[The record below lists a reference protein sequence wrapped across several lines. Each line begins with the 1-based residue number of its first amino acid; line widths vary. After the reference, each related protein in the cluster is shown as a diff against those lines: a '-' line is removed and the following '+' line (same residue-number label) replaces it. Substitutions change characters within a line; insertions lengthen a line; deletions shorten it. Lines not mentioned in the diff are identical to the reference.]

1 MADTNFRGPVTSMGS
16 LEGQAGNTATVE
28 PLDGPSIVYQ
38 GAAVPDPRFFPFA
51 KDGFAPGR
59 VKAFYATDSFFCVDT
74 IPSASA
80 TATIA
85 AAQAPSTT
93 AGVALTLTT
102 AVLGTAADVPVWA
115 PGIPIIP
122 TNTTVV
128 QTVSA
133 IDFGFATGTT
143 VANSSTV
150 IVTDNAVFTLNQW
163 IVIGGVG
170 SGGATNVA
178 LLAQVMSRAANGT
191 SITISPVAATALSHA
206 PIGQGNLY
214 NPDLPPATQFGPS
227 AASASA
233 TEPYRLAGL
242 GVLFD
247 PAQGVARNLSV
258 TAASIG
264 SGTTALLATGYDI
277 YGVPM
282 TEIITADG
290 TTTVYG
296 LKAFKYVST
305 IATQTAATTVTPA
318 NIEVGL
324 GNLLGFPLR
333 NDRWEYTNI
342 SYGGGR
348 QVASTGWTAP
358 LALTATAT
366 NTSADVRGT
375 QNFSTGVF
383 GNSTATAAV
392 GGQLNGVKRVVI
404 SQQVRQIRMIN
415 SSPNATT
422 GLFGVTQA

>member
-16 LEGQAGNTATVE
+16 LEGQAGSTATIE

-38 GAAVPDPRFFPFA
+38 GGAVPDPRFFPFA

-59 VKAFYATDSFFCVDT
+59 VKAYYATDRFVCVDA
-74 IPSASA
+74 IPSA
-80 TATIA
+80 TATATVA
-85 AAQAPSTT
+85 ASQAPSTT

-102 AVLGTAADVPVWA
+102 AVLGTAAGVAVWA

-143 VANSSTV
+143 AANSSTV
-150 IVTDNAVFTLNQW
+150 VLTDNTLVTLNQW
-163 IVIGGVG
+163 IVIAGAG
-170 SGGATNVA
+170 SGSATNVA
-178 LLAQVMSRAANGT
+178 LIAQVMSRLANGT
-191 SITISPVAATALSHA
+191 GITISPVAATTVNNV

-247 PAQGVARNLSV
+247 PAQGVARNLTV

-264 SGTTALLATGYDI
+264 SGTTALLVSGYDI

-282 TEIITADG
+282 TEVITADG
-290 TTTVYG
+290 TTTVNG
-296 LKAFKYVST
+296 AKAFKYVST
-305 IATQTAATTVTPA
+305 IATQIAATTVTPA
-318 NIEVGL
+318 AVEVGL
-324 GNLLGFPLR
+324 GNLLGFALR
-333 NDRWEYTNI
+333 NDRWEYTEVRFN
-342 SYGGGR
+342 GGLQSGN
-348 QVASTGWTAP
+348 TGWTA
-358 LALTATAT
+358 AITATAS
-366 NTSADVRGT
+366 NTTGDVRGT
-375 QNFSTGVF
+375 QNFSTGFF
-383 GNSTATAAV
+383 GGAGATSAA
-392 GGQLNGVKRVVI
+392 GAGFNGVKRAVVALTV
-404 SQQVRQIRMIN
+404 QQLRMVG
-415 SSPNATT
+415 SSPNNTT